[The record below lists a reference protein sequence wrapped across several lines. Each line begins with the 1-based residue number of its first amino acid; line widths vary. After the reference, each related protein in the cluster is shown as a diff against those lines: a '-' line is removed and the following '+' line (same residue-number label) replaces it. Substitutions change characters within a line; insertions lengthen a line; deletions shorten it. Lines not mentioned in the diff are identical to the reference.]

1 MLAEVL
7 ATIASIGNWFIHDL
21 LRLRYLAWFLT
32 SYFGTTLYI
41 NTELNSHVGTRGHRS
56 VETNRL
62 GHQGGGQE
70 LMEALASNGIAHT
83 CRSAVMFQHVAAST
97 HAHNMY
103 ISCH

>member
-41 NTELNSHVGTRGHRS
+41 NTELNSHVGTRGHR
-56 VETNRL
+56 VL
-62 GHQGGGQE
+62 KQI
-70 LMEALASNGIAHT
+70 ALDIK
-83 CRSAVMFQHVAAST
+83 VADRNSWK
-97 HAHNMY
+97 H
-103 ISCH
+103 